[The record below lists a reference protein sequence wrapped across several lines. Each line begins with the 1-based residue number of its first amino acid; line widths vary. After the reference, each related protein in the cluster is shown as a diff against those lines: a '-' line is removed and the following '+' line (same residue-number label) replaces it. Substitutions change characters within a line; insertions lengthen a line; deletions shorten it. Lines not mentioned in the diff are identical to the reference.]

1 MISFQNFSFRYEESK
16 DFTLRGI
23 DMTVQTG
30 EFILLT
36 GRSGCGKTTL
46 IRSLNGLIP
55 HFYPGEIQGDLLMDG
70 HSLLEM
76 KPSELA
82 GQVGT
87 VFQDPRSQFFM
98 TDTTRELAFGCE
110 NLGLAREKTI
120 ERIAKAA
127 KELFVTQPSISN
139 AIKALEEEFGVNL
152 FFRNNNKLTLTPEG
166 ELFYNS
172 AEELL
177 AHADSVESEFHEL
190 RKKITPIRIGIPP
203 MLGTIY
209 LPELYFS
216 LKENFPEVEF
226 RLYEFGSIKACD
238 LVLEEKL
245 DIAIVNAEQPS
256 IDKCNSRIIDTE
268 DLLFCVAPD
277 HPLAGQKTLLLT
289 MLADEPL
296 ILFNTDSV
304 QVMTLTRQFKAVGVN
319 PHILLNTSQI
329 TTLLN
334 MVKSDRVGTF
344 LYRSIVEAHPDIVGI
359 PVMPSIEQRIGVIW
373 KKGKYQNATTEKVIK
388 FIENF

>member
-1 MISFQNFSFRYEESK
+1 MKLTQLEYFCVAARYHNI
-16 DFTLRGI
+16 T
-23 DMTVQTG
+23 
-30 EFILLT
+30 
-36 GRSGCGKTTL
+36 
-46 IRSLNGLIP
+46 
-55 HFYPGEIQGDLLMDG
+55 
-70 HSLLEM
+70 
-76 KPSELA
+76 
-82 GQVGT
+82 
-87 VFQDPRSQFFM
+87 
-98 TDTTRELAFGCE
+98 
-110 NLGLAREKTI
+110 
-120 ERIAKAA
+120 KAA

-139 AIKALEEEFGVNL
+139 AIKSLEEEFGVNL

-166 ELFYNS
+166 EIFYKS

-177 AHADSVESEFHEL
+177 SHADSVESKFHEL
-190 RKKITPIRIGIPP
+190 RKKVTPIRIGIPP

-209 LPELYFS
+209 LPELYLS
-216 LKENFPEVEF
+216 LKENFPNVDF
-226 RLYEFGSIKACD
+226 RLFEFGSIKACN

-245 DIAIVNAEQPS
+245 DNAIVNAEQPS

-319 PHILLNTSQI
+319 PHIILNTSQI
-329 TTLLN
+329 TTLIN
-334 MVKSDRVGTF
+334 MVKSGHMGTF
-344 LYRSIVEAHPDIVGI
+344 LYRSIVEKHPDIVGI
-359 PVMPSIEQRIGVIW
+359 PIMPSIEQRIGVIW
-373 KKGKYQNATTEKVIK
+373 KKGKYQNTTTEKVIK

>member
-1 MISFQNFSFRYEESK
+1 MKLTQLEYFCVAARYHNI
-16 DFTLRGI
+16 T
-23 DMTVQTG
+23 
-30 EFILLT
+30 
-36 GRSGCGKTTL
+36 
-46 IRSLNGLIP
+46 
-55 HFYPGEIQGDLLMDG
+55 
-70 HSLLEM
+70 
-76 KPSELA
+76 
-82 GQVGT
+82 
-87 VFQDPRSQFFM
+87 
-98 TDTTRELAFGCE
+98 
-110 NLGLAREKTI
+110 
-120 ERIAKAA
+120 KAA

-256 IDKCNSRIIDTE
+256 IDKCKSKIIDTE
-268 DLLFCVAPD
+268 DLLFCVSPE
-277 HPLAGQKTLLLT
+277 HPLADQQTILLT
-289 MLADEPL
+289 MLANEPL

-319 PHILLNTSQI
+319 PHI
-329 TTLLN
+329 LLN

>member
-1 MISFQNFSFRYEESK
+1 MKLTQLEYFCVAARYHNI
-16 DFTLRGI
+16 T
-23 DMTVQTG
+23 
-30 EFILLT
+30 
-36 GRSGCGKTTL
+36 
-46 IRSLNGLIP
+46 
-55 HFYPGEIQGDLLMDG
+55 
-70 HSLLEM
+70 
-76 KPSELA
+76 
-82 GQVGT
+82 
-87 VFQDPRSQFFM
+87 
-98 TDTTRELAFGCE
+98 
-110 NLGLAREKTI
+110 
-120 ERIAKAA
+120 KAA

-166 ELFYNS
+166 EIFYKS

-190 RKKITPIRIGIPP
+190 RKKVTPIRIGIPP

-209 LPELYFS
+209 LPELYLS
-216 LKENFPEVEF
+216 LNESFPNVDL
-226 RLYEFGSIKACD
+226 RLFEFGSIKACN

-319 PHILLNTSQI
+319 PHIILNTSQI
-329 TTLLN
+329 TTLIN
-334 MVKSDRVGTF
+334 MVKSEHMGTF
-344 LYRSIVEAHPDIVGI
+344 LYRSIVEKHPDIVGI

-373 KKGKYQNATTEKVIK
+373 KKGKYQNTTTEKVIK

>member
-1 MISFQNFSFRYEESK
+1 M
-16 DFTLRGI
+16 
-23 DMTVQTG
+23 
-30 EFILLT
+30 
-36 GRSGCGKTTL
+36 
-46 IRSLNGLIP
+46 
-55 HFYPGEIQGDLLMDG
+55 
-70 HSLLEM
+70 
-76 KPSELA
+76 
-82 GQVGT
+82 
-87 VFQDPRSQFFM
+87 
-98 TDTTRELAFGCE
+98 
-110 NLGLAREKTI
+110 
-120 ERIAKAA
+120 
-127 KELFVTQPSISN
+127 TQPSISN

-256 IDKCNSRIIDTE
+256 IDKCNSKIIDTE
-268 DLLFCVAPD
+268 DLLFCVSPE
-277 HPLAGQKTLLLT
+277 HPLADQQTILLT
-289 MLADEPL
+289 MLANEPL

-319 PHILLNTSQI
+319 RHILLNTSQI

>member
-1 MISFQNFSFRYEESK
+1 MKLTQLEYFCVAARYHNI
-16 DFTLRGI
+16 T
-23 DMTVQTG
+23 
-30 EFILLT
+30 
-36 GRSGCGKTTL
+36 
-46 IRSLNGLIP
+46 
-55 HFYPGEIQGDLLMDG
+55 
-70 HSLLEM
+70 
-76 KPSELA
+76 
-82 GQVGT
+82 
-87 VFQDPRSQFFM
+87 
-98 TDTTRELAFGCE
+98 
-110 NLGLAREKTI
+110 
-120 ERIAKAA
+120 KAA

-152 FFRNNNKLTLTPEG
+152 FYRNNNKLTLTPEG
-166 ELFYNS
+166 EIFYKS

-190 RKKITPIRIGIPP
+190 RKKVTPIRIGIPP

-209 LPELYFS
+209 LPELYLS
-216 LKENFPEVEF
+216 LNESFPNVDL
-226 RLYEFGSIKACD
+226 RLFEFGSIKACN

-319 PHILLNTSQI
+319 AHIILNTSQI
-329 TTLLN
+329 TTLIN
-334 MVKSDRVGTF
+334 MVKSGHMGTF
-344 LYRSIVEAHPDIVGI
+344 LYRSIVEKHPDIVGI

-373 KKGKYQNATTEKVIK
+373 KKGKYQNTTTEKVIK

>member
-1 MISFQNFSFRYEESK
+1 MKLTQLEYFCVAARYHNI
-16 DFTLRGI
+16 T
-23 DMTVQTG
+23 
-30 EFILLT
+30 
-36 GRSGCGKTTL
+36 
-46 IRSLNGLIP
+46 
-55 HFYPGEIQGDLLMDG
+55 
-70 HSLLEM
+70 
-76 KPSELA
+76 
-82 GQVGT
+82 
-87 VFQDPRSQFFM
+87 
-98 TDTTRELAFGCE
+98 
-110 NLGLAREKTI
+110 
-120 ERIAKAA
+120 KAA

-139 AIKALEEEFGVNL
+139 AIKSLEEEFGVNL

-166 ELFYNS
+166 EIFYKS

-177 AHADSVESEFHEL
+177 SHADSVESKFHEL
-190 RKKITPIRIGIPP
+190 RKKVTPIRIGIPP

-209 LPELYFS
+209 LPELYLS
-216 LKENFPEVEF
+216 LKENFPNVDF
-226 RLYEFGSIKACD
+226 RLFEFGSIKACN

-304 QVMTLTRQFKAVGVN
+304 QVMTLTRQFKAVGVS
-319 PHILLNTSQI
+319 PHIILNTSQI
-329 TTLLN
+329 TTLIN
-334 MVKSDRVGTF
+334 MVKSGHMGTF
-344 LYRSIVEAHPDIVGI
+344 LYRSIVEKHPDIVGI

>member
-1 MISFQNFSFRYEESK
+1 MKLTQLEYFCVAARYHNI
-16 DFTLRGI
+16 T
-23 DMTVQTG
+23 
-30 EFILLT
+30 
-36 GRSGCGKTTL
+36 
-46 IRSLNGLIP
+46 
-55 HFYPGEIQGDLLMDG
+55 
-70 HSLLEM
+70 
-76 KPSELA
+76 
-82 GQVGT
+82 
-87 VFQDPRSQFFM
+87 
-98 TDTTRELAFGCE
+98 
-110 NLGLAREKTI
+110 
-120 ERIAKAA
+120 KAA

-166 ELFYNS
+166 ELFYKS
-172 AEELL
+172 SEELL
-177 AHADSVESEFHEL
+177 AHADSVESEFHEI

-209 LPELYFS
+209 LPELYLS
-216 LKENFPEVEF
+216 LKENFPEVDF
-226 RLYEFGSIKACD
+226 RLFEYGSIKACD

-268 DLLFCVAPD
+268 DLLFCVSSD
-277 HPLAGQKTLLLT
+277 HPLAKQKTLLLT

-304 QVMTLTRQFKAVGVN
+304 QVMTLTRQFKAVGIN
-319 PHILLNTSQI
+319 PRIILNTSQI
-329 TTLLN
+329 TTLIN
-334 MVKSDRVGTF
+334 MVKSGHMGTF
-344 LYRSIVEAHPDIVGI
+344 LCRSIVEAHPDIVGI

-388 FIENF
+388 YIENF

>member
-1 MISFQNFSFRYEESK
+1 MKLTQLEYFCVAARYHNI
-16 DFTLRGI
+16 T
-23 DMTVQTG
+23 
-30 EFILLT
+30 
-36 GRSGCGKTTL
+36 
-46 IRSLNGLIP
+46 
-55 HFYPGEIQGDLLMDG
+55 
-70 HSLLEM
+70 
-76 KPSELA
+76 
-82 GQVGT
+82 
-87 VFQDPRSQFFM
+87 
-98 TDTTRELAFGCE
+98 
-110 NLGLAREKTI
+110 
-120 ERIAKAA
+120 KAA

-166 ELFYNS
+166 EIFYKS

-177 AHADSVESEFHEL
+177 SHADSVESEFHEL
-190 RKKITPIRIGIPP
+190 RKKVTPIRIGIPP

-209 LPELYFS
+209 LPELYLS
-216 LKENFPEVEF
+216 LKENFPNVDF
-226 RLYEFGSIKACD
+226 RLFEFGSIKACN

-256 IDKCNSRIIDTE
+256 IDKCNSRIIDAE

-277 HPLAGQKTLLLT
+277 HPLSGQKTLLLT

-319 PHILLNTSQI
+319 PHIILNTSQI
-329 TTLLN
+329 TTLIN
-334 MVKSDRVGTF
+334 MVKSGHIGTF
-344 LYRSIVEAHPDIVGI
+344 LYRSIVEKHPDIVGI

-373 KKGKYQNATTEKVIK
+373 KKGKYQNTTTEKVIR